1 MKNIHFVIEGIL
13 AAAVIAL
20 FILQFSN
27 QSPKDPS
34 VAKQNDSLQTN
45 FQTLPIAYINV
56 DSLLIHYNFSKEM
69 NEQLLRKRESSIA
82 TLNQKGKELETE
94 IGEYKRKL
102 QNNAFLSQERA
113 QSEENRLGKKQNEL
127 QELEQRLNIEI
138 TQQQNTMNEQLRDSV
153 YSFLKTYNKEN
164 PYQIIL
170 SNTFND
176 NILYSDEKYDITREV
191 IEKLNARYIVRK
203 K

>member
-1 MKNIHFVIEGIL
+1 MKNVHFIIEGIL
-13 AAAVIAL
+13 AAAVIVL
-20 FILQFSN
+20 FVLQFSDK
-27 QSPKDPS
+27 QTAGVS
-34 VAKQNDSLQTN
+34 VARQNDSLQTSSG
-45 FQTLPIAYINV
+45 TLPIAYINV
-56 DSLLIHYNFSKEM
+56 DSLLLHYSFSKEM
-69 NEQLLRKRESSIA
+69 NEQLLRKRESSMA
-82 TLNQKGKELETE
+82 TLNQKGKELEGE
-94 IGEYKRKL
+94 IAEYKRKL

-138 TQQQNTMNEQLRDSV
+138 TQEQNSMNELLRDSV
-153 YSFLKTYNKEN
+153 YSFLKTFNKEN

-176 NILYSDEKYDITREV
+176 NILYSAEKYDITKEV
-191 IEKLNARYIVRK
+191 IEQLNARYIRK

>member
-1 MKNIHFVIEGIL
+1 MKNVHFIIEGIL
-13 AAAVIAL
+13 AAAVIVL
-20 FILQFSN
+20 FVLQFSDK
-27 QSPKDPS
+27 QVAGLS
-34 VAKQNDSLQTN
+34 VVKQNDSLQTSVG
-45 FQTLPIAYINV
+45 TLPIAYINV
-56 DSLLIHYNFSKEM
+56 DSLLLHYTFSKEM
-69 NEQLLRKRESSIA
+69 NEQLLRKRESSMA

-94 IGEYKRKL
+94 IGEYRRKL

-138 TQQQNTMNEQLRDSV
+138 TQEQSSMNEQLRDSV
-153 YSFLKTYNKEN
+153 YNFLKTFNKEN

-176 NILYSDEKYDITREV
+176 NILYSAEKYDITKEV
-191 IEKLNARYIVRK
+191 IEQLNARYMRK

>member
-1 MKNIHFVIEGIL
+1 MKNVHFIIEGIL
-13 AAAVIAL
+13 ATAVIVL
-20 FILQFSN
+20 FVLQFSDK
-27 QSPKDPS
+27 QTAGVS
-34 VAKQNDSLQTN
+34 VARQNDSLQTSIG
-45 FQTLPIAYINV
+45 TLPIAYINV
-56 DSLLIHYNFSKEM
+56 DSLLLHYSFSKEM
-69 NEQLLRKRESSIA
+69 NEQLLRKRESSMA
-82 TLNQKGKELETE
+82 TLNQKGKELEGE
-94 IGEYKRKL
+94 IAEYKRKL

-138 TQQQNTMNEQLRDSV
+138 TQEQNSMNELLRDSV
-153 YSFLKTYNKEN
+153 YSFLKTFNKEN

-176 NILYSDEKYDITREV
+176 NILYSAEKYDITKEV
-191 IEKLNARYIVRK
+191 IEQLNARYIRK

>member
-1 MKNIHFVIEGIL
+1 MKNVHFIIEGIL
-13 AAAVIAL
+13 AAAVIVL
-20 FILQFSN
+20 FVLQFSDK
-27 QSPKDPS
+27 QVAGLS
-34 VAKQNDSLQTN
+34 VVKQNDSLQTSIG
-45 FQTLPIAYINV
+45 TLPIAYINV
-56 DSLLIHYNFSKEM
+56 DSLLLHYTFSKEM
-69 NEQLLRKRESSIA
+69 NEQLLRKRESSMA

-94 IGEYKRKL
+94 IGEYRRKL

-138 TQQQNTMNEQLRDSV
+138 TQEQSSMNEQLRDSV
-153 YSFLKTYNKEN
+153 YNFLKTFNKEN

-176 NILYSDEKYDITREV
+176 NILYSAEKYDITKEV
-191 IEKLNARYIVRK
+191 IEQLNARYMRK